1 MRARILVFAAVVAIA
16 LALNLARLSLSIGQ
30 TGEDTLRA
38 RLAMATSALKAQLDL
53 VDARLPARAVA
64 QAPDL
69 IEATRAES
77 GPGARPDERALRAA
91 ASALSPEPDLV
102 AVASPQGA
110 IVSRR
115 GKPVAVLDSGRLP
128 LARAALEGNPAPA
141 FAPFEGLTWR
151 VAAARVPGN
160 PAAAVVGMLVDDRFA
175 QQLKSQVDADV
186 TLLQGGKVI
195 ASSLPAGD
203 RPRVVQWV
211 AAPGA
216 GYGVL
221 RVILPLVGTDLSGKL
236 PRGASRFA
244 VRGALVAAD
253 GGVQVALTVPASPY
267 FAWLARYQAF
277 YLVGL
282 ALFLLFSLVWA
293 LLAREKG
300 RSAPAQASAE
310 GPSPSA
316 REQRPAPASP
326 GDVPWPHPQD
336 ASRAEEGAPPPLAA
350 REDEPPE
357 QRAGWEEEQAPSE
370 DLAAREQGNGAQA
383 SAFGTPPAEEPWGP
397 PAGVASPPAEEPAGF
412 PGDEPSRATHAD
424 AALLDKM
431 RERDDLGSA
440 AARND
445 PTGSESSGDEQDPDE
460 THWRE
465 TFDRFKELKARLG
478 EPSDRLSFEK
488 FAARLKKNRADLLAK
503 HNCKGVRFS
512 VYEKEGKAAIKA
524 SAVR

>member
-64 QAPDL
+64 QVPDL

-77 GPGARPDERALRAA
+77 GPAARPDERALRAA

-110 IVSRR
+110 IASRR
-115 GKPVAVLDSGRLP
+115 GKPVAVLDSGQLP

-141 FAPFEGLTWR
+141 FAPFEGFTWR

-195 ASSLPAGD
+195 GSSLPAAD
-203 RPRVVQWV
+203 RPRVAQWA

-221 RVILPLVGTDLSGKL
+221 RVSLPLVGTDLSGKL

-244 VRGALVAAD
+244 VRGALIAAD
-253 GGVQVALTVPASPY
+253 NGVQVALTVPASPY

-277 YLVGL
+277 YLAGL
-282 ALFLLFSLVWA
+282 ALFVLFSLVWA
-293 LLAREKG
+293 LLAREK
-300 RSAPAQASAE
+300 RSAPAQAAAR
-310 GPSPSA
+310 PSPSPA
-316 REQRPAPASP
+316 GTRPAPDSP

-336 ASRAEEGAPPPLAA
+336 ESPAEEAAPPPLAA

-357 QRAGWEEEQAPSE
+357 QRAGWDEEHTSAEE
-370 DLAAREQGNGAQA
+370 LAAKEQGNGAPA
-383 SAFGTPPAEEPWGP
+383 SAFGTPPADEPWGS
-397 PAGVASPPAEEPAGF
+397 PASAGSTQAEEP
-412 PGDEPSRATHAD
+412 
-424 AALLDKM
+424 
-431 RERDDLGSA
+431 
-440 AARND
+440 ARND
-445 PTGSESSGDEQDPDE
+445 PTESEADEQDPDE

-465 TFDRFKELKARLG
+465 IFDRFKELKARLG

-512 VYEKEGKAAIKA
+512 VYEKEGKAALKA
-524 SAVR
+524 SAIR